1 ENHAGYANESTNDS
15 LVEGFAEFVAMLI
28 AEHYGAGTP
37 FMYPVYQTVKNLEED
52 YKVWGESVFLQQQP
66 ENGTLKVI
74 TVAEP
79 SKHEELAIAG
89 ILWDLHDSGS
99 EVNPRHVIGQD
110 GKGQDVWA
118 STSKIYPDS
127 SDNVSLS
134 GEQILQ
140 VISNK
145 EPKTLFALYQAF
157 KSSASAQQL
166 DMIFVNHGAF
176 GDVVDRNLVQ
186 DLSGEDA
193 GPTGHTTER
202 LIRGSAAPALPGSYL
217 SSNVDATIRVTF
229 AHDDPFINYDYSY
242 TVDMTSGE
250 PTYFEMPPS
259 YYPSKALIESVSA
272 DGRTI
277 SNVSVIDSH
286 QYWKYIHSNPAP
298 DGIFSALQ
306 ISGNPPATDN
316 GASGVVPE
324 TSSAPKSGCLIA
336 TAAFGS
342 ELAPQVQFLRNF
354 RDDHILATASG
365 SSFMTAFNVWYYSFS
380 PQLADYE
387 RQQPWFQ
394 QTVRIMI
401 YPLLGILEIAEKAYA
416 IIPGEYGSIAA
427 GLVTSSFIGAVYVS
441 PIAIS
446 IKQVR
451 KNRLDYRIA
460 LLIVG
465 AISLSV
471 IASLSSGSLLALTLT
486 SSILVL
492 STMVLT
498 ALALAKFF
506 QNLVERRK
514 R

>member
-1 ENHAGYANESTNDS
+1 
-15 LVEGFAEFVAMLI
+15 
-28 AEHYGAGTP
+28 
-37 FMYPVYQTVKNLEED
+37 
-52 YKVWGESVFLQQQP
+52 
-66 ENGTLKVI
+66 
-74 TVAEP
+74 
-79 SKHEELAIAG
+79 
-89 ILWDLHDSGS
+89 
-99 EVNPRHVIGQD
+99 
-110 GKGQDVWA
+110 
-118 STSKIYPDS
+118 
-127 SDNVSLS
+127 
-134 GEQILQ
+134 
-140 VISNK
+140 
-145 EPKTLFALYQAF
+145 
-157 KSSASAQQL
+157 
-166 DMIFVNHGAF
+166 
-176 GDVVDRNLVQ
+176 
-186 DLSGEDA
+186 
-193 GPTGHTTER
+193 
-202 LIRGSAAPALPGSYL
+202 
-217 SSNVDATIRVTF
+217 
-229 AHDDPFINYDYSY
+229 
-242 TVDMTSGE
+242 
-250 PTYFEMPPS
+250 
-259 YYPSKALIESVSA
+259 
-272 DGRTI
+272 
-277 SNVSVIDSH
+277 
-286 QYWKYIHSNPAP
+286 
-298 DGIFSALQ
+298 
-306 ISGNPPATDN
+306 
-316 GASGVVPE
+316 
-324 TSSAPKSGCLIA
+324 
-336 TAAFGS
+336 
-342 ELAPQVQFLRNF
+342 
-354 RDDHILATASG
+354 
-365 SSFMTAFNVWYYSFS
+365 MTAFNVWYYSFS